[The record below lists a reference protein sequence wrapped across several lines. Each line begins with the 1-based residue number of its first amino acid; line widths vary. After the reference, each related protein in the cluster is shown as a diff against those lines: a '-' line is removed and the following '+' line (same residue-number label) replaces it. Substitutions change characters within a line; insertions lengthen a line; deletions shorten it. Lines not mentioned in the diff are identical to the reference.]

1 MRDGKGLQ
9 LGVKFGRLC
18 AQVRTSL
25 RLSDFGPAEKRG
37 LESGRAIGT
46 LKPETRT
53 YSFDE
58 GGQRFIRG
66 ASLKQQCLRAMPAD
80 KIQNEAVVVNPA
92 AQRFVGRFQCHG
104 VAAAPQGIDHL
115 KGIAEQEQPV
125 RLGEQ

>member
-37 LESGRAIGT
+37 LENGRAIGT
-46 LKPETRT
+46 LEPETHT

-58 GGQRFIRG
+58 GGLKRGRRDRSRG
-66 ASLKQQCLRAMPAD
+66 AMHPAD
-80 KIQNEAVVVNPA
+80 DKNGRVGHVSPA
-92 AQRFVGRFQCHG
+92 RQARARR
-104 VAAAPQGIDHL
+104 PSSS
-115 KGIAEQEQPV
+115 IA
-125 RLGEQ
+125 